1 VYRLVFSFVTVS
13 AVLGTIAA
21 AQQPLVSAS
30 TNSAP
35 IRVLTLGMVL
45 DSVAANYPLAEAARA
60 RVRAARGARRAAGT
74 VTNPIFGYDVENAP
88 LPGGAPAT
96 MSREVMTT
104 LMLPLEELYQR
115 GPRVRRADAE
125 LRAAEAD
132 ARVASQ
138 QILLDAAVAYSHVA
152 LGQVSVD
159 ASRNVVAWL
168 DTVVTYNRSRVREG
182 VAAEADLIRS
192 EVERDRASADA
203 AIQEAALA
211 QALAELAPFLGDPV
225 EQQPSSIV
233 VAVEDTPLIGPT
245 PPENTREYQPQVQA
259 ARERSSAAKAG
270 IAAERSM
277 LVRQIGA
284 TVGTKRSDGVSM
296 LVAGVSLP
304 IPLFDQN
311 RGGAERARAE
321 NDVAQLELSG
331 EQRRANAALTGATA
345 AARLLTDRLT
355 ALAARD
361 TTGGIAYL
369 DRADEGRRI
378 ALGAY
383 REGAVPLFQVIDA
396 TRAWADARATYY
408 QLVYAQHQSILELL
422 VARGTPLSST
432 AVSAGTSQGSQ
443 PR

>member
-1 VYRLVFSFVTVS
+1 
-13 AVLGTIAA
+13 
-21 AQQPLVSAS
+21 
-30 TNSAP
+30 
-35 IRVLTLGMVL
+35 MVL
-45 DSVAANYPLAEAARA
+45 DSVAASYPLAEAAQA
-60 RVRAARGARRAAGT
+60 RVRAARGARRTAGA
-74 VTNPIFGYDVENAP
+74 VINPIFDYEVANAQ
-88 LPGGAPAT
+88 LPGGAVPT

-138 QILLDAAVAYSHVA
+138 RILLDAAMAYSRVA

-159 ASRNVVAWL
+159 ASRDVVAWL

-182 VAAEADLIRS
+182 AAAEADLIRS
-192 EVERDRASADA
+192 EVERDRALADA
-203 AIQEAALA
+203 AIQEAGLA
-211 QALAELAPFLGDPV
+211 QARAELAAFLGDP
-225 EQQPSSIV
+225 EQQQATEFAV
-233 VAVEDTPLIGPT
+233 VAEDVPMLGPLTARNIPQD
-245 PPENTREYQPQVQA
+245 QPQVQA
-259 ARERSSAAKAG
+259 ARERSSAAQAG
-270 IAAERSM
+270 VAAERSM
-277 LVRQIGA
+277 FVRQIGA

-304 IPLFDQN
+304 LPLFDQN
-311 RGGAERARAE
+311 RGGSERARAE

-331 EQRRANAALTGATA
+331 EQRRAKAALIGATA

-355 ALAARD
+355 ALAGHD
-361 TTGGIAYL
+361 STGDVAYL
-369 DRADEGRRI
+369 KRADEGRRI

-396 TRAWADARATYY
+396 TRAWADARAAYY

-422 VARGTPLSST
+422 VARGTPLGSA
-432 AVSAGTSQGSQ
+432 AVSTGANSRRSE
-443 PR
+443 PK